1 MIIWSTVSHFL
12 RSSFDWENQTRLE
25 LVKCKSA
32 RGTCLQVIRRHSLL
46 LRAVIKY
53 LVSWE
58 SWPSK
63 EGDVIMVIYVQ
74 IWATRRRHVAETLSS
89 GFWKICIHILGEAM
103 HETSSL
109 WLQLALKFVT
119 QHGPWEEGSWS
130 SVLLISQW
138 WQMLSVVALPGTVLA
153 GVKSLFSCPLP
164 FPFFHPGPLPA
175 EIEPVQTDPWP
186 RPAAC
191 SGCLPRGA
199 AGPHYEAA
207 VSITKKEKSQLSME
221 LRTRIFASLRM
232 QVGNA

>member
-1 MIIWSTVSHFL
+1 M
-12 RSSFDWENQTRLE
+12 
-25 LVKCKSA
+25 
-32 RGTCLQVIRRHSLL
+32 L

-130 SVLLISQW
+130 SVLLISQ
-138 WQMLSVVALPGTVLA
+138 
-153 GVKSLFSCPLP
+153 
-164 FPFFHPGPLPA
+164 
-175 EIEPVQTDPWP
+175 
-186 RPAAC
+186 
-191 SGCLPRGA
+191 
-199 AGPHYEAA
+199 
-207 VSITKKEKSQLSME
+207 
-221 LRTRIFASLRM
+221 
-232 QVGNA
+232 